1 MRFYKKRFFFLMILL
16 ASFQAIAQGVPQKKA
31 SLNEENFLKFQ
42 ESFFNAL
49 AQKSIANY
57 RAAIQSLE
65 NCNEL
70 KPNDISVLFELS
82 KNYLELNSFFE
93 AEQYAKQALA
103 ITPDNYWILVH
114 LSEVY
119 SASKSFAN
127 AIDIHKQIVKINP
140 KEKEKL
146 ALLYYQNKQRDKSKQ
161 LILELEKTGSLNY
174 KLRNLKQKFKSVTPN
189 KQVVKVSDIKGLIK
203 EFDTNKSFETLNKIL
218 TLSVDRDLEILLSY
232 SQLGLEL
239 YPAQAS
245 VYLMNAKGLY
255 QTNNYEKAIEQLNNG
270 IDFVIDDALL
280 EAEFYDEIAKSYDR
294 LGKTKEALKNKNKAA
309 SLRKKRKE

>member
-16 ASFQAIAQGVPQKKA
+16 ASYQVMAQNHAQKEP
-31 SLNEENFLKFQ
+31 SLSEENFLKFQ
-42 ESFFNAL
+42 ECFFKAL

-57 RAAIQSLE
+57 RVAIQNLE

-114 LSEVY
+114 MSEVY
-119 SASKSFAN
+119 SASKSFAK
-127 AIDIHKQIVKINP
+127 AIDIHEEIVKINP

-146 ALLYYQNKQRDKSKQ
+146 VLLYYQNNQRDKSKQ
-161 LILELEKTGSLNY
+161 LLLELEKTGSLNY
-174 KLRNLKQKFKSVTPN
+174 RLRNLKEKFKRETPK
-189 KQVVKVSDIKGLIK
+189 KQVVEVNDIKGLIK
-203 EFDTNKSFETLNKIL
+203 EFNTNKSFEALNKIL
-218 TLSVDRDLEILLSY
+218 TLSVDHDLEILLSY
-232 SQLGLEL
+232 SQIGLEL
-239 YPAQAS
+239 YPAQAF

-280 EAEFYDEIAKSYDR
+280 EAAFYDEIAKSYDR
-294 LGKTKEALKNKNKAA
+294 LGKPKEALKNKNKAVA
-309 SLRKKRKE
+309 LRKKRKE